1 MIHKW
6 KTNDANLKK
15 LILESETQNGDEEEV
30 KTYADTMPGD
40 AKQKN
45 DKVLGISWNQQ
56 TDSFKISFEEIMK
69 SGEDL
74 EVTKRNVLSIL
85 SSLFDPLG
93 IISPALVVAKVLFQK
108 LCLEQGIGTRWCQ
121 LSSPEDGKRG
131 YKI

>member
-1 MIHKW
+1 MMHKR

-30 KTYADTMPGD
+30 KTYVDTMLGD

-56 TDSFKISFEEIMK
+56 TDSFKISFEEIVK
-69 SGEDL
+69 CGEDL

-93 IISPALVVAKVLFQK
+93 IISPALVVARVLFQK
-108 LCLEQGIGTRWCQ
+108 NVLGTKRLGQGGV
-121 LSSPEDGKRG
+121 S
-131 YKI
+131 